1 MSSRLV
7 PLADAQRRLAALVC
21 PLAPLEVPL
30 AEAAGLVLAEDVAAT
45 EAVPPFACSA
55 MDGYGIAATGE
66 PAPLTLKVVRRILA
80 GDAPGEEIGPGE
92 AVRIMTGAPLPPG
105 ADAVCM
111 IEDSDAAR
119 DGTVVVLRHSP
130 APGEHVR
137 HAGEDVT
144 AGEVV
149 LERST
154 VLRARHLG
162 VLASVGRSAVLA
174 HRRPIV
180 GVLSTGS
187 ELVAAPAPLAPG
199 QIRDSNRHALLA
211 LVAATGAN
219 ALDLG
224 LVRDDEDLAVA
235 AVRAGAERC
244 DLLVTSGGV
253 SVGDK
258 DVVKAIIDR
267 CCRDAEVLQVAIKP
281 AKPLA
286 FGRFA
291 GGGVLIGLPGN
302 PVSSMVS
309 FELFVRPTIAA
320 LGGETSPPA
329 TARAIVA
336 EALSR
341 SADGKLHLVHV
352 QVEVDG
358 EGRLVARRSG
368 GRASHLLASTV
379 AANALALVADGAGVP
394 AGAMVPVLPLT
405 GAAWPASVRPFPV
418 EQGER
423 VGHEVEDGL
432 EGLDGTCC

>member
-1 MSSRLV
+1 MSSGLV
-7 PLADAQRRLAALVC
+7 PLADAQRRLAALVS
-21 PLAPLEVPL
+21 PLAPHQVPL
-30 AEAAGLVLAEDVAAT
+30 AEAVGLVLAEDVAAA

-55 MDGYGIAATGE
+55 MDGYALAATAE

-80 GDAPGEEIGPGE
+80 GDVPGDAIGPGE

-111 IEDSDAAR
+111 LEDSEAAP
-119 DGTVVVLRHSP
+119 DGAVVVLGHSP
-130 APGEHVR
+130 ALGEHVR
-137 HAGEDVT
+137 HAGEDVA
-144 AGEVV
+144 AGAVV
-149 LERST
+149 LERSST
-154 VLRARHLG
+154 LGPRHLG
-162 VLASVGRSAVLA
+162 VLASLGRTAVLA
-174 HRRPIV
+174 HRRAVV

-187 ELVAAPAPLAPG
+187 ELVAAPARLAPG
-199 QIRDSNRHALLA
+199 QIRDSNRQALLA
-211 LVAATGAN
+211 LVAAAGAS

-267 CCRDAEVLQVAIKP
+267 CCDHTEVLQVAIKP

-286 FGRFA
+286 FGRLE

-302 PVSSMVS
+302 PVSSVVS

-320 LGGETSPPA
+320 LGGGEAPGTVQ
-329 TARAIVA
+329 AIA
-336 EALSR
+336 GEALSR
-341 SADGKLHLVHV
+341 PVDGKLHLLHV
-352 QVEVDG
+352 RVEVDG
-358 EGRLVARRSG
+358 DGRLVAWRSG

-379 AANALALVADGAGVP
+379 AANALALVADGPGVP
-394 AGAMVPVLPLT
+394 SGAVVPVLPLT
-405 GAAWPASVRPFPV
+405 GARWPASVRPLPG
-418 EQGER
+418 EQAER
-423 VGHEVEDGL
+423 VGDKVEDGL
-432 EGLDGTCC
+432 EGLDGACC